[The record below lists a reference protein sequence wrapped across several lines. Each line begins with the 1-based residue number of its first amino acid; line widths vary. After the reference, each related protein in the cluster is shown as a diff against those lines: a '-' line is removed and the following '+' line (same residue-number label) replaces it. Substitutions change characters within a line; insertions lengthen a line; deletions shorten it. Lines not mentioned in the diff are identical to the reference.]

1 VDFNEKKSIFTL
13 VCAAHF
19 SLLDFV
25 GSGCS
30 SLSKSFALG
39 GCPCFPVSSLSA
51 RMRDPLVVLFSRH
64 RPLFGFPDPIFI
76 RTLSLREQ
84 IPDRISFSCSVGLFF
99 VSLSA
104 GVR

>member
-1 VDFNEKKSIFTL
+1 VTSLIRCCNLGWILMKKSIFTL

-25 GSGCS
+25 GSGCG

-51 RMRDPLVVLFSRH
+51 HEGSARGSFLSPSSSLWFSRSDFH
-64 RPLFGFPDPIFI
+64 
-76 RTLSLREQ
+76 
-84 IPDRISFSCSVGLFF
+84 SVPQ
-99 VSLSA
+99 SA
-104 GVR
+104 RADS